1 VGVTFPSL
9 HLGLKMPV
17 TFKQY
22 SLTLSAGGLLQLFS
36 EYNADAE
43 CQAAL
48 VKRHNHVHTETH
60 AGGPE
65 LVPQ

>member
-1 VGVTFPSL
+1 
-9 HLGLKMPV
+9 MPV